1 MQSIPLQA
9 EYCVTSRRNDSL
21 GSRGRWRIFAA
32 LCAGSL
38 GLALVFAAVGAWP
51 ILPYSALEMAVLFAA
66 FWCIGRHAGDWEQL
80 RVDGDR
86 VIVERECAGILTRHE
101 FNRAW
106 TRLESERSASGRAL
120 RLALRSAGKRVEIG
134 GELTPP
140 QRERLARDL
149 RRALAGRQDL

>member
-9 EYCVTSRRNDSL
+9 EYCFTSRRNDSL
-21 GSRGRWRIFAA
+21 GSRGRWRIFAT
-32 LCAGSL
+32 LCAVSL

-51 ILPYSALEMAVLFAA
+51 ILPYSVLEMAVLFTA
-66 FWCIGRHAGDWEQL
+66 FWYVGRHAGDWERL

-101 FNRAW
+101 FNRVW
-106 TRLESERSASGRAL
+106 TRLESERSVSGRAL
-120 RLALRSAGKRVEIG
+120 RLALCSAGKRVTIG
-134 GELTPP
+134 DELTPP

-149 RRALAGRQDL
+149 RRALATR